1 MVAQLHSRG
10 RATNQTQMT
19 TIIKNKF
26 LTLSL
31 LTGLGLMAGCSDF
44 GDQNVSPN
52 GAPAPLTS
60 ALLTEAI
67 LGVPPTTAT
76 GALLE
81 GVGGRLTVL
90 DPEPRLFV
98 QYWSESQYPE
108 NSQYATTFADWARYY
123 SVTLQDLQT
132 IIDYNTD
139 EATKATVT
147 QVGSNNNQLAVAR
160 ILKAYMFSVITDRW
174 GDVPYFGALKKNTQ
188 VQYDPQQAIYA
199 DLFKELKEAG
209 AQFDNGASFGTAD
222 IIYNGNATQWKKFA
236 NSLRMILAM
245 RLTKVDPTTARNEFT
260 LAYNDAAG
268 YISTNADNATVKF
281 TDVNQFRNPDN
292 ALFDGRSDYGVS
304 DVLVNKLKALS
315 DPRLPA
321 YATPA
326 ENGDY
331 KGLPYG
337 LSRDLLIDYTND
349 NPDYALPSAKVLA
362 KTQPSY
368 IISAAQMLLTKAEA
382 AARGWITADAT
393 TAYNDA
399 IRASWEQWGVY
410 DAAKFTAYTTS
421 AAVAPTAGNILAKI
435 GDQRWI
441 ALYPNGQEAWFEW
454 RRTGYPDLK
463 PTPYAVNASKQIPR
477 RYGYPN
483 TEPTL
488 NAGAYTEAVTRLTNG
503 DKTDSRVWWDKP

>member
-1 MVAQLHSRG
+1 
-10 RATNQTQMT
+10 MT
-19 TIIKNKF
+19 TSRNRL

-31 LTGLGLMAGCSDF
+31 LTGLSLMVGCSDF
-44 GDQNVSPN
+44 GNQNVNPN
-52 GAPAPLTS
+52 SAVTPVTS

-67 LGVPPTTAT
+67 LGVPPTTPT

-81 GVGGRLTVL
+81 GIGGRLTVL

-108 NSQYATTFADWARYY
+108 SSQYSTTFSDWFRYY

-139 EATKATVT
+139 ESTKAYVA
-147 QVGSNNNQLAVAR
+147 QFGSNNNQLAVAR

-174 GDVPYFGALKKNTQ
+174 GDVPYFDALKKNTQ
-188 VQYDPQQAIYA
+188 VKYDPQQAIYA
-199 DLFKELKEAG
+199 DLFKELKEAS
-209 AQFDNGASFGTAD
+209 AQFDTGKAFDGD
-222 IIYNGNATQWKKFA
+222 IVFAGSAAKWKKFA
-236 NSLRMILAM
+236 NSLRMVLAM
-245 RLTKVDPTTARNEFT
+245 RLTKVDPTTAQTEFT
-260 LAYNDAAG
+260 AAYGDAAG
-268 YISTNADNATVKF
+268 YISTNADNAIIKF

-304 DVLVNKLKALS
+304 DVLVDKLKALS

-321 YATPA
+321 YATPS

-337 LSRDLLIDYTND
+337 LTRELLINYTND
-349 NPDYALPSAKVLA
+349 NPDYALPSVQVLA

-368 IISAAQMLLTKAEA
+368 VITAAQMLLAKAEA
-382 AARGWITADAT
+382 AARGWISADAA

-410 DAAKFTAYTTS
+410 NAAAFAAYTAS
-421 AAVAPTAGNILAKI
+421 AAVAPTAGDILAKI

-441 ALYPNGQEAWFEW
+441 ALYPNGTEAWSEW

-463 PTPYAVNASKQIPR
+463 PTQYAVNDSKQIPR

-488 NAGAYTEAVTRLTNG
+488 NTGAYEEAAGRLQNG
-503 DKTDSRVWWDKP
+503 DKTNSRVWWDK

>member
-1 MVAQLHSRG
+1 M
-10 RATNQTQMT
+10 
-19 TIIKNKF
+19 TIIENRL
-26 LTLSL
+26 LTISL
-31 LTGLGLMAGCSDF
+31 LTVGLMAGCSDF
-44 GDQNVSPN
+44 GDQNVNPN
-52 GAPAPLTS
+52 AAITPVTS

-67 LGVPPTTAT
+67 LGVPPTTPT

-108 NSQYATTFADWARYY
+108 SSQYATTFSDWFRYY

-139 EATKATVT
+139 EATKVSVA
-147 QVGSNNNQLAVAR
+147 QFGSNNNQLATAR

-174 GDVPYFGALKKNTQ
+174 GDVPYFDALKKNTQ
-188 VQYDPQQAIYA
+188 VKYDPQQAIYA
-199 DLFKELKEAG
+199 DLFKELREAS
-209 AQFDNGASFGTAD
+209 AQFDTGKAFDGD
-222 IIYNGNATQWKKFA
+222 IIFTGSAAKWKKFA
-236 NSLRMILAM
+236 NSLRMVLAL
-245 RLTKVDPTTARNEFT
+245 RLTKADPATARTEFT
-260 LAYNDAAG
+260 AAYGDLAG

-292 ALFDGRSDYGVS
+292 ALFDGREDYGVS
-304 DVLVNKLKALS
+304 DVLVNKLLALN

-321 YATPA
+321 YATPSA
-326 ENGDY
+326 NGQY

-337 LSRDLLIDYTND
+337 LTRELLINYTND

-368 IISAAQMLLTKAEA
+368 IISAAQMLLATAEA
-382 AARGWITADAT
+382 AARGWITANAT
-393 TAYNDA
+393 TAYNEA

-410 DAAKFTAYTTS
+410 DAAKFGAYTAS
-421 AAVAPTAGNILAKI
+421 AVVAPTVGTILAKI

-441 ALYPNGQEAWFEW
+441 ALYPNGSEAWAEW

-463 PTPYAVNASKQIPR
+463 PTPYAVNESKQIPR

-488 NAGAYTEAVTRLTNG
+488 NTAAYKEAAGRLPNG
-503 DKTDSRVWWDKP
+503 DKTNSRVWWDK

>member
-1 MVAQLHSRG
+1 MNTV
-10 RATNQTQMT
+10 
-19 TIIKNKF
+19 KNRF

-44 GDQNVSPN
+44 GNQNINPN
-52 GAPAPLTS
+52 SAITPVTS
-60 ALLTEAI
+60 ALLTEAM

-81 GVGGRLTVL
+81 GIGGRLTVL

-108 NSQYATTFADWARYY
+108 SSQYSTTFADWFRYY

-132 IIDYNTD
+132 IIDYNND
-139 EATKATVT
+139 ESTKAYVA
-147 QVGSNNNQLAVAR
+147 QFGSNNNQLAIAR

-174 GDVPYFGALKKNTQ
+174 GDVPYFDALKKNTQ
-188 VQYDPQQAIYA
+188 VKYDPQQAIYA
-199 DLFKELKEAG
+199 DLFKELKEAS
-209 AQFDNGASFGTAD
+209 AQFDNGRVFAGD
-222 IIYNGNATQWKKFA
+222 IVYAGSAAKWKKFA

-245 RLTKVDPTTARNEFT
+245 RLTKVDPATAQSEFT
-260 LAYNDAAG
+260 AAYSDAAG
-268 YISTNADNATVKF
+268 YINTNADNATIKF

-304 DVLVNKLKALS
+304 DVLVNKLSALS

-321 YATPA
+321 YAAPTEDGTFA
-326 ENGDY
+326 
-331 KGLPYG
+331 GLPYG
-337 LSRDLLIDYTND
+337 LTRELLIDYTN
-349 NPDYALPSAKVLA
+349 NNEYSLPSEQVLA

-368 IISAAQMLLTKAEA
+368 IISAAQMLLAKAEA
-382 AARGWITADAT
+382 AARGWIADDAT

-399 IRASWEQWGVY
+399 IRASWEQWGVF
-410 DAAKFTAYTTS
+410 DAAKFAAYTAS
-421 AAVAPTAGNILAKI
+421 PGVAPTAGDILAKI

-441 ALYPNGQEAWFEW
+441 ALYPNGTEAWSEW

-463 PTPYAVNASKQIPR
+463 PTPYAVNESKQIPR
-477 RYGYPN
+477 RYAYPN
-483 TEPTL
+483 TEATL
-488 NAGAYTEAVTRLTNG
+488 NTAAYGEAAGRLPNG
-503 DKTDSRVWWDKP
+503 DKTNSRVWWDK

>member
-1 MVAQLHSRG
+1 M
-10 RATNQTQMT
+10 QMT
-19 TIIKNKF
+19 NVKNKL

-31 LTGLGLMAGCSDF
+31 LTGLGFMAGCSDF
-44 GDQNVSPN
+44 GDQNINPN
-52 GAPAPLTS
+52 AAVTPVTS

-81 GVGGRLTVL
+81 GIGGRLTVL
-90 DPEPRLFV
+90 APETRLFA

-108 NSQYATTFADWARYY
+108 NSLYATTYADWSRYY
-123 SVTLQDLQT
+123 AVTLQDLQT
-132 IIDYNTD
+132 IIDYNND
-139 EATKATVT
+139 PATKDYVA
-147 QVGSNNNQLAVAR
+147 QFGSNNNQLAIAR
-160 ILKAYMFSVITDRW
+160 ILKAYIYSVITDQW
-174 GDVPYFGALKKNTQ
+174 GDVPYFNALKKNTQ
-188 VQYDPQQAIYA
+188 VTYDPQQAIYA
-199 DLFKELKEAG
+199 DLFKELKEAS
-209 AQFDNGASFGTAD
+209 AQFDNGKVFDGD
-222 IIYNGNATQWKKFA
+222 IVYAGSAAKWKKFA
-236 NSLRMILAM
+236 NSLRMILAL
-245 RLTKVDPTTARNEFT
+245 RLTKVDPTTAKNEFT
-260 LAYNDAAG
+260 AAYSDAAG
-268 YISTNADNATVKF
+268 YIATNTDNAIIKF

-321 YATPA
+321 YAAPT
-326 ENGDY
+326 EDGSY
-331 KGLPYG
+331 QGLPYG
-337 LSRDLLIDYTND
+337 LTRDLLIQYTND
-349 NPDYALPSAKVLA
+349 NDYSLPSAKVLS

-368 IISAAQMLLTKAEA
+368 VITAAQMLLAKSEA
-382 AARGWITADAT
+382 AARTWISADAT

-421 AAVAPTAGNILAKI
+421 AAVAPTAANILARI

-441 ALYPNGQEAWFEW
+441 ALYPNGTEAWIEW

-463 PTPYAVNASKQIPR
+463 PTANAVNESKQIPR

-488 NAGAYTEAVTRLTNG
+488 NTAAYQEAAGRLTNG
-503 DKTDSRVWWDKP
+503 DKTSSRVWWDKQ

>member
-1 MVAQLHSRG
+1 M
-10 RATNQTQMT
+10 QMT
-19 TIIKNKF
+19 NVKNRL
-26 LTLSL
+26 LTLGL
-31 LTGLGLMAGCSDF
+31 LTGLGLMAGCNDF
-44 GDQNVSPN
+44 GDQNINPN
-52 GAPAPLTS
+52 AAVTPVTS
-60 ALLTEAI
+60 ALLTEAM
-67 LGVPPTTAT
+67 LGVPPTTPT

-81 GVGGRLTVL
+81 GIAGRLTVL
-90 DPEPRLFV
+90 DPEPRLFA

-108 NSQYATTFADWARYY
+108 NSLYATTFADWFRYY

-132 IIDYNTD
+132 IIDYNND
-139 EATKATVT
+139 EATKDYVA
-147 QVGSNNNQLAVAR
+147 QFGSNNNQLATAR

-188 VQYDPQQAIYA
+188 VTYDPQQAIYT

-209 AQFDNGASFGTAD
+209 AQFDTGKAFDGD
-222 IIYNGNATQWKKFA
+222 ILYAGDSAKWKKFA
-236 NSLRMILAM
+236 NSLRMILAL
-245 RLTKVDPTTARNEFT
+245 RLTKVDPATARTEFT
-260 LAYNDAAG
+260 AAYTDPAG
-268 YISTNADNATVKF
+268 YITTNADNAAIKY

-304 DVLVNKLKALS
+304 DVLVNKLQTLS

-321 YATPA
+321 YAAPT
-326 ENGDY
+326 EDGTYN
-331 KGLPYG
+331 GLPYG
-337 LSRDLLIDYTND
+337 LTRDLLISYTND
-349 NPDYALPSAKVLA
+349 NDYSLPSTKVLA

-368 IISAAQMLLTKAEA
+368 IITAAQMLLARSEA
-382 AARGWITADAT
+382 AARTWITVDAK

-421 AAVAPTAGNILAKI
+421 AAVAPTTTDILAKI

-441 ALYPNGQEAWFEW
+441 ALYPNGTEAWSEW

-463 PTPYAVNASKQIPR
+463 PTTNAVNESKQIPR

-488 NAGAYTEAVTRLTNG
+488 NTAGYQAAITNLSNG
-503 DKTDSRVWWDKP
+503 DKTNSRIWWDKQ

>member
-1 MVAQLHSRG
+1 M
-10 RATNQTQMT
+10 
-19 TIIKNKF
+19 TIIKHKF

-44 GDQNVSPN
+44 GNQNVNPN
-52 GAPAPLTS
+52 AAVTPVTS
-60 ALLTEAI
+60 ALLTEAM

-81 GVGGRLTVL
+81 GIGGRLTVL

-108 NSQYATTFADWARYY
+108 NSQYSTTFADWFRYY

-139 EATKATVT
+139 ETTKAYVA
-147 QVGSNNNQLAVAR
+147 QFGSNNNQLAIAR
-160 ILKAYMFSVITDRW
+160 ILKAYMFSVVTDRW

-188 VQYDPQQAIYA
+188 VTYDPQQAIYA

-209 AQFDNGASFGTAD
+209 AQFDSGKAFDGD
-222 IIYNGNATQWKKFA
+222 ILFAGNAAKWKKFA
-236 NSLRMILAM
+236 NSLRMILAL

-268 YISTNADNATVKF
+268 YISTNADNATIKF

-304 DVLVNKLKALS
+304 DVLVNKLTALN

-321 YATPA
+321 YAAPT
-326 ENGDY
+326 EDG
-331 KGLPYG
+331 KFVGLPYG
-337 LSRDLLIDYTND
+337 LTRELLIEYTN
-349 NPDYALPSAKVLA
+349 NNEYSLPSAKVLA

-368 IISAAQMLLTKAEA
+368 IVTAAQMLLAKAEA

-410 DAAKFTAYTTS
+410 DAVKFTAYTTS
-421 AAVAPTAGNILAKI
+421 ASVAPTTGDILAKI

-441 ALYPNGQEAWFEW
+441 ALYPNGSEAWSEW

-463 PTPYAVNASKQIPR
+463 PTQYAVNASKQIPR

-488 NAGAYTEAVTRLTNG
+488 NTAAYKEAVGRLTNG
-503 DKTDSRVWWDKP
+503 DVTNSRVWWDK